1 MHILD
6 FFIFQ
11 TTEAENPPAKGPNIC
26 ANICTFLGLFML
38 IVFMA
43 ASVFVVIAGGNA
55 AKRLES
61 IEENERLHDREI
73 LRSMYVKVEQIME
86 DISK

>member
-1 MHILD
+1 MI
-6 FFIFQ
+6 
-11 TTEAENPPAKGPNIC
+11 TA
-26 ANICTFLGLFML
+26 FL
-38 IVFMA
+38 A

-55 AKRLES
+55 TKRLQS

>member
-11 TTEAENPPAKGPNIC
+11 TTEAENPPPKGPNIC
-26 ANICTFLGLFML
+26 FFIGFFMV
-38 IVFMA
+38 IAFVA

-55 AKRLES
+55 AKRLKS

>member
-1 MHILD
+1 M
-6 FFIFQ
+6 
-11 TTEAENPPAKGPNIC
+11 
-26 ANICTFLGLFML
+26 
-38 IVFMA
+38 
-43 ASVFVVIAGGNA
+43 VIAFVAGPCFLVIACGNA
-55 AKRLES
+55 AKTLKS